1 MTPVSASPVEGA
13 HRIELSTRLLYA
25 IALKEEA
32 PFILNP
38 KEFRAL
44 PFNSTVHKPIPA
56 VVYLQKPSSSHLC
69 LAVTTHLLQLSRKIA
84 SQKDLY
90 IKDTWR
96 SLFQSIC
103 SALDEDEKFQ
113 DTLYETQQQLYEEPL
128 HARQPLVSKA
138 RKNRERL
145 GLVIADVIF
154 AENPTSTLAAKSGA
168 NIQKWK
174 DGVVISTWTAMDS
187 NPFTTVRDVNLVLLS
202 HQIYFSNIFCNCIL
216 SFSTITRMSPKSM
229 SVYPIDPTMLV

>member
-13 HRIELSTRLLYA
+13 HGIELSTRLLCA

-32 PFILNP
+32 PFILKP
-38 KEFRAL
+38 AEAKEFRAL
-44 PFNSTVHKPIPA
+44 PFNSTAHKPIPA
-56 VVYLQKPSSSHLC
+56 VVCLQKPSSSHLC

-84 SQKDLY
+84 SQKDLC

-103 SALDEDEKFQ
+103 SALDEDEKFR
-113 DTLYETQQQLYEEPL
+113 DTLHETQQQLHEEPL
-128 HARQPLVSKA
+128 HARQPLASKA

-154 AENPTSTLAAKSGA
+154 AENPHQLLQPK
-168 NIQKWK
+168 
-174 DGVVISTWTAMDS
+174 VVQTFKNGKTE
-187 NPFTTVRDVNLVLLS
+187 
-202 HQIYFSNIFCNCIL
+202 
-216 SFSTITRMSPKSM
+216 
-229 SVYPIDPTMLV
+229 